1 MVDAMVSFVL
11 EQLISTALDEAK
23 QQVRLVTGVGKEVE
37 KLKRNFRAIQAVLV
51 DAERRQVKEE
61 SVRLWLGELKD
72 ASYDMEDVLDEWN
85 TARLKLLIE
94 GVDENALAPKTPVCS
109 FFPLASCSGFK
120 QIFLRRDIAMK
131 IKEMNEN
138 LDEIARQKDMFS
150 LSVIR
155 SNEEKSERI
164 PSTSL
169 IDVSEVRGRDEEKN
183 TLKSKLLCESSEQ
196 QNAVQVIS
204 LVGMGGIG
212 KTTLA
217 QFAYNNN
224 DVINHFE
231 KRIWV
236 CVSDPFDEF
245 RIAKAIIEALEGS
258 TPSLGE
264 LNSLLERIY
273 ASIAR
278 KKFLLVLDDVWT
290 EDYNKWETFQ
300 RCLKNGLRGSKILVT
315 TRKMTVA
322 QMMQSND
329 VILIRELSEQACWS
343 LFEQLAFFGRPSS
356 ECEQLIEI
364 GRKIVGKCKGLPLAA
379 KTIGSLLRFKRS
391 SREWQS
397 ILDSEIWQLEEFERG
412 LLPPLLLSYND
423 MPSVIKRCFS
433 YCAIFPKDYNIE
445 KVELI
450 KLWLAQGY
458 IRPKENKELEM
469 IGEEYFDYLAARS
482 FFQEFEREHTEGL
495 VVRCKMHDIVHDFA
509 QYLTKNECLSIEAN
523 GHPLSLIN
531 NSVEKVRHSMLKL
544 GYDSFPDSI
553 FSAKKLRSFLIHS
566 TNKDLI
572 SPVLPV
578 LFDQLTCLR
587 TLKITGIS
595 GEKRYFRIVVEIPKE
610 IKKLIHLRF
619 LKLVWLDI
627 EELPETCC
635 ELFNLQTLEVLDCRS
650 FRRLPQGFGKLVN
663 LRNLSEFIVS
673 RSGGCKLEDL
683 RQLKHL
689 RGSLKIQG
697 LGNVRDAD
705 EAKSAELEKKKNLLD
720 LVLSFDGGQRIGD
733 VNDKAI
739 IEALQPPPNIE
750 SLRIEYHY
758 IGISGWPSWIV
769 SLNKLKKL
777 VLYQFYLCDTMPPL
791 GKLPSLE
798 ILEIRGNWNVKRVGD
813 EFLGVGSGDHLHG
826 IGTSSSVIAFPKLKQ
841 VLFYNICHWEEWDF
855 GKGDSITI
863 MPQLKKLE
871 FERCTELKSV
881 PEQLLRSTTL
891 EELSIV
897 ECPIL
902 VERYKKYTGQDW
914 SLVSH
919 IPSIKIGGY
928 YG

>member
-1 MVDAMVSFVL
+1 MR
-11 EQLISTALDEAK
+11 LISTALDEAK
-23 QQVRLVTGVGKEVE
+23 QQVRLVTGVGKKVE

-61 SVRLWLGELKD
+61 SVRLWLDELKD

-85 TARLKLLIE
+85 TTRLKLLIE
-94 GVDENALAPKTPVCS
+94 GVDANALAPKTPVCS

-120 QIFLRRDIAMK
+120 QIFLRRDIAKK
-131 IKEMNEN
+131 IKDMNEN
-138 LDEIARQKDMFS
+138 LDGIARQKDMFS

-217 QFAYNNN
+217 QFAYNDN

-245 RIAKAIIEALEGS
+245 RIAKAIVEALEGS

-264 LNSLLERIY
+264 LNLLLERIY

-300 RCLKNGLRGSKILVT
+300 RCLKNGLRGSK
-315 TRKMTVA
+315 
-322 QMMQSND
+322 
-329 VILIRELSEQACWS
+329 
-343 LFEQLAFFGRPSS
+343 
-356 ECEQLIEI
+356 
-364 GRKIVGKCKGLPLAA
+364 CKGLPLAA

-397 ILDSEIWQLEEFERG
+397 ILDSEIGQLEEFERG

-423 MPSVIKRCFS
+423 MPSVIKWSFS

-445 KVELI
+445 KDELI

-469 IGEEYFDYLAARS
+469 IVEEYFDYLAARS

-523 GHPLSLIN
+523 GDHPLSLIN

-595 GEKRYFRIVVEIPKE
+595 GEKHYFRIIVEIPKE

-635 ELFNLQTLEVLDCRS
+635 ELFNVQTLEVLDCRS

-663 LRNLSEFIVS
+663 LRNLSKFIVS
-673 RSGGCKLEDL
+673 RSGGSKLEDL

-769 SLNKLKKL
+769 TLNKLKKL

-791 GKLPSLE
+791 GKLASLE
-798 ILEIRGNWNVKRVGD
+798 IREIRGNWNVKRVGD

-841 VLFYNICHWEEWDF
+841 VLFYNICHWEEWDL

-871 FERCTELKSV
+871 FERCMELKSV

>member
-1 MVDAMVSFVL
+1 MLGKHPACSDQFVCTQESTERKSYEERSWSQSEL
-11 EQLISTALDEAK
+11 LISTALDEAK
-23 QQVRLVTGVGKEVE
+23 QQVRLVTGVGKKVE

-61 SVRLWLGELKD
+61 SVRLWLDELKD

-85 TARLKLLIE
+85 TTRLKLLIE
-94 GVDENALAPKTPVCS
+94 GVDANALAPKTPVCS

-120 QIFLRRDIAMK
+120 QIFLRRDIAKK
-131 IKEMNEN
+131 IKDMNEN
-138 LDEIARQKDMFS
+138 LDGIARQKDMFS

-217 QFAYNNN
+217 QFAYNDN

-245 RIAKAIIEALEGS
+245 RIAKAIVEALEGS

-264 LNSLLERIY
+264 LNLLLERIY

-300 RCLKNGLRGSKILVT
+300 RCLKNGLRGSK
-315 TRKMTVA
+315 
-322 QMMQSND
+322 
-329 VILIRELSEQACWS
+329 
-343 LFEQLAFFGRPSS
+343 
-356 ECEQLIEI
+356 
-364 GRKIVGKCKGLPLAA
+364 CKGLPLAA

-397 ILDSEIWQLEEFERG
+397 ILDSEIGQLEEFER
-412 LLPPLLLSYND
+412 
-423 MPSVIKRCFS
+423 
-433 YCAIFPKDYNIE
+433 DYNIE
-445 KVELI
+445 KDELI

-469 IGEEYFDYLAARS
+469 IVEEYFDYLAARS

-523 GHPLSLIN
+523 GDHPLSLIN

-595 GEKRYFRIVVEIPKE
+595 GEKHYFRIIVEIPKE

-635 ELFNLQTLEVLDCRS
+635 ELFNVQTLEVLDCRS

-663 LRNLSEFIVS
+663 LRNLSKFIVS
-673 RSGGCKLEDL
+673 RSGGSKLEDL

-769 SLNKLKKL
+769 TLNKLKKL

-791 GKLPSLE
+791 GKLASLE
-798 ILEIRGNWNVKRVGD
+798 IREIRGNWNVKRVGD

-841 VLFYNICHWEEWDF
+841 VLFYNICHWEEWDL

-871 FERCTELKSV
+871 FERCMELKSV